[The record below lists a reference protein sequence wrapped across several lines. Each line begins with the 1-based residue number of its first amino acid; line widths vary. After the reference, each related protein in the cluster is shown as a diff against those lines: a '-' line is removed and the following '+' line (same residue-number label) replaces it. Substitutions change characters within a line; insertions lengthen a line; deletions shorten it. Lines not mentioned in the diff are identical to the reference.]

1 MIQNS
6 TTCRFCEFPIG
17 ECWDVNQF
25 MFYLCLF
32 YLHCNVSDWWRMP
45 VQRASAPYQTPCC
58 AAESTLVVHR
68 GCPLPPRHN
77 PPPIPLL
84 LWPSGGHTASGSLP
98 GLPFL
103 PLSTATSPPPI
114 LSELH
119 KFFSTLFHLV
129 HRLFSSTGIPDLKV
143 SFFASRSEQ
152 EDTVMLS
159 AFRGP
164 FF

>member
-103 PLSTATSPPPI
+103 PLSTATSPP
-114 LSELH
+114 LSSQSSINSSPLC
-119 KFFSTLFHLV
+119 SIWCIACFHL
-129 HRLFSSTGIPDLKV
+129 RAFPI
-143 SFFASRSEQ
+143 SRF
-152 EDTVMLS
+152 LS
-159 AFRGP
+159 LRAGP
-164 FF
+164 SKKTP